1 VFRLL
6 FSVEPKNKS
15 SDLFNREK
23 EINNL
28 TESAEKDKIIILY
41 GLRRIGKTS
50 LLKTYL
56 NTTEHYHVFMDCR
69 AFFTENRVDKVR
81 FENELLSALTNE
93 MKRNK
98 LISLLKNIS
107 SINLKGVELQF
118 SGTKKTPSLAGVLK
132 EVDSVLEKK
141 SKRLIIAFDEAQI
154 LRFYGKD
161 GSDLLY
167 LMAYCYDNL
176 DNIVFMLTGSEI
188 GLLFDFLKL
197 EDPEMPLFGRYI
209 REISLNRFEPSK
221 SKEFLKKGMQ
231 ELGHIISDNDLEKV
245 VARLDG
251 IVGYLSIFGY
261 ECYRNDY
268 DVEKSLE
275 KAENLAD
282 SLVKKEINSLVNRSA
297 NYAYCLNAIA
307 LNMNRFSLIK
317 KFIKAN
323 YGGIY
328 DSTLSNIL
336 NSLQKHSIIDAE
348 YDKRKKTYYFPDPVV
363 QRFCAGIRF

>member
-1 VFRLL
+1 ML
-6 FSVEPKNKS
+6 FSVEPKHKA

-23 EINNL
+23 EIKNL

-56 NTTEHYHVFMDCR
+56 NTTDHYNVFMDCR

-107 SINLKGVELQF
+107 SINLKGIELQI
-118 SGTKKTPSLAGVLK
+118 SGKKDPLCLADVLK
-132 EVDSVLEKK
+132 EVDSVMGKK

-209 REISLNRFEPSK
+209 QEISLSRFEPPQ

-231 ELGHIISDNDLEKV
+231 ELGHTISDNNLEKV

-268 DVEKSLE
+268 DIEKSLE

-282 SLVKKEINSLVNRSA
+282 SLVKQEISSLVNRSL

-317 KFIKAN
+317 KFIQAN

-336 NSLQKHSIIDAE
+336 NSLQKHSIIDVE
-348 YDKRKKTYYFPDPVV
+348 YNKRKKIYYFPDPVV
-363 QRFCAGIRF
+363 QRYCAAMRF